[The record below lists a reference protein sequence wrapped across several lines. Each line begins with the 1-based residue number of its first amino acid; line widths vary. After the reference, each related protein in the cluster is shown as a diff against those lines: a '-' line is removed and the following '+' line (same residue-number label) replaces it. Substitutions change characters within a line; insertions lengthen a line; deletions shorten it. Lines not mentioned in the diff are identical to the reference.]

1 MADTTS
7 YTKCNSRRNASK
19 KHNFSPD
26 AAASGVF
33 FFNCKDIY
41 KCERIWYNKCKIMKE
56 RKYIMEI
63 LYFFESIRNGVLDA
77 FFSLITLGGE
87 ETVFMALGM
96 IFFWC
101 VNKYQGYYL
110 LSVGFAGTIL
120 NQFLKML
127 FRVPRPWIK
136 DPSFTIVES
145 ARDAATGYS
154 FPSGHTQT
162 SVGLFGGIALTTKQ
176 KWLRAIGIALTILVP
191 VSRLYLGVHT
201 PADVLVSTAIAL
213 ILIFAFLPLFK
224 KAENSPA
231 VMYAIFAVFTLVIV
245 AFICFVF
252 LYDFPADVYTEGL
265 HNLESAR
272 KNGFTLLGCVLGL
285 TVVYTVDRKWI
296 NFGTKA
302 VWWAQIIKVAGGL
315 GLVLAVKSLLKSPL
329 ESLIGNEFAA
339 RSVRYFLMV
348 IVAGMLWPLT
358 FKFFSRLGSKK

>member
-1 MADTTS
+1 M
-7 YTKCNSRRNASK
+7 
-19 KHNFSPD
+19 
-26 AAASGVF
+26 
-33 FFNCKDIY
+33 
-41 KCERIWYNKCKIMKE
+41 WYNKCKIMKE

-176 KWLRAIGIALTILVP
+176 KWLRAIGTALAILVP

-231 VMYAIFAVFTLVIV
+231 VMYAIFAVFILVIV

-285 TVVYTVDRKWI
+285 AVVYTVDRKWI

-302 VWWAQIIKVAGGL
+302 VWWAQGIKLIFGTLIVFAIKEGL
-315 GLVLAVKSLLKSPL
+315 KTPLNFVFSGHPASGSIRYLPISL
-329 ESLIGNEFAA
+329 FACG
-339 RSVRYFLMV
+339 
-348 IVAGMLWPLT
+348 IWPFT
-358 FKFFSRLGSKK
+358 FPFFSRFGNKNL